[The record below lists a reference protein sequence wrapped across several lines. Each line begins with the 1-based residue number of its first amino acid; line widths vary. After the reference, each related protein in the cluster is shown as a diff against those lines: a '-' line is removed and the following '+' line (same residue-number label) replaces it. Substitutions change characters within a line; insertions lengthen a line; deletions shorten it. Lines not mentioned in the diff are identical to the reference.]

1 MGVFDIRAH
10 GYNCMPALAEW
21 ACVASNNHH
30 ITLRDATRF
39 YRVRPDA
46 AMYCEPEMGGDST
59 LGGTLHPKGGY
70 STRGDTPPS
79 NNVASTVHFEFA
91 KSG

>member
-10 GYNCMPALAEW
+10 GYNCMPAWAEW
-21 ACVASNNHH
+21 ACVANKFL
-30 ITLRDATRF
+30 ITTILHCATQRETTRF

-59 LGGTLHPKGGY
+59 LGG
-70 STRGDTPPS
+70 DTPP
-79 NNVASTVHFEFA
+79 
-91 KSG
+91 